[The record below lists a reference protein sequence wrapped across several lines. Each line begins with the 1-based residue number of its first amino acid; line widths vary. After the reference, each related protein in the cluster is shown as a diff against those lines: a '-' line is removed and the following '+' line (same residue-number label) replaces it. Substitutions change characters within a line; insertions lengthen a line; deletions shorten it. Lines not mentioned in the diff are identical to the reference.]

1 MRLPCLNLSMLSAP
15 CKVLR
20 IARAVGGRLH
30 AAYQCSNDLRG
41 MPNNSPVPTAW
52 RKRVPRGLGRLCVL
66 AAAFGLLG
74 TVDAAGAT
82 YGAGAFVHGATG
94 TPRTF
99 SAAPL
104 HQGSS
109 LTCTINGQSQTVFG
123 MSVGNL
129 VSAADFDGSSATVT
143 VGGSPVSDP
152 AAAVVFSNTGSTAGY
167 CDPALRALRRPL
179 LDLFGGGGGSGAATA
194 DPAALTLTIAAARNQ
209 VAVGEPVYLSAQVAA
224 PAGAQLSY
232 SWSYGDGATSTLA
245 TPPPHAYEKI
255 GDYVVVLTVS
265 DGSAASRATLAI
277 QVVNPGSCVVP
288 NLKHKSLTSA
298 RRALTRAHC
307 RLGPYHRRHS
317 SGVPK
322 GRVLAQLPAPGT
334 VLTAGATV
342 KVTLSAGPLSPS
354 LS

>member
-99 SAAPL
+99 SRGPAPPGLEPDL
-104 HQGSS
+104 HDQRPVPDRVRDVRRQPRQRGR
-109 LTCTINGQSQTVFG
+109 LRR
-123 MSVGNL
+123 L
-129 VSAADFDGSSATVT
+129 ERDGH
-143 VGGSPVSDP
+143 GRRQPGLQP

-194 DPAALTLTIAAARNQ
+194 DPAALTVTIATARNQ

-224 PAGAQLSY
+224 PAAPAELLLELRRRRHLDA
-232 SWSYGDGATSTLA
+232 GD
-245 TPPPHAYEKI
+245 
-255 GDYVVVLTVS
+255 
-265 DGSAASRATLAI
+265 AAAPRLRED
-277 QVVNPGSCVVP
+277 
-288 NLKHKSLTSA
+288 
-298 RRALTRAHC
+298 RRLRGRAHRFRWLG
-307 RLGPYHRRHS
+307 RLARDAGDP
-317 SGVPK
+317 
-322 GRVLAQLPAPGT
+322 GRQPR
-334 VLTAGATV
+334 
-342 KVTLSAGPLSPS
+342 
-354 LS
+354 